1 MSAAPKPASTLFV
14 VGHLAICAATWGSSY
29 IFIKLTYGEVDPFT
43 LSLIRAG
50 IAAVAMAGWVMWLG
64 QMPWPSRDEW
74 QDWLVLGSVNGWI
87 PNILV
92 AFALE
97 RMAAGMASMVQA
109 ATPLFTAYFAHLLF
123 ADERLSRQR
132 VVGLAIGFG
141 GTMLLVAP
149 RLGQGGAEAWAILA
163 MIGVVIGYGSG
174 NIYARYRRAVR
185 PERLA
190 LGQQVVSAAVS
201 LPLAFVIA
209 GPMATVVAMQNHG
222 WALFVLGLFC
232 TAIPILM
239 FMRLITRAGPTK
251 ASMTGYL
258 APAAAVFLATLF
270 LGERLSLSQ
279 IMGGIVIL
287 VGVAII
293 TLAPPAKKPLK
304 EVGP

>member
-1 MSAAPKPASTLFV
+1 VSPIPKPASTLFV
-14 VGHLAICAATWGSSY
+14 AGHLAICAATWGSSF
-29 IFIKLTYGEVDPFT
+29 IFIKLTRGEVDPFT

-50 IAAVAMAGWVMWLG
+50 IAAFAMAAWVMWLG

-132 VVGLAIGFG
+132 ILGLAIGFG

-149 RLGQGGAEAWAILA
+149 RLGQGGSEAWAILA

-174 NIYARYRRAVR
+174 NIYARHRRAVR

-190 LGQQVVSAAVS
+190 LGQQVVSALVS

-209 GPMATVVAMQNHG
+209 GPTASVVAMHAHG
-222 WALFVLGLFC
+222 WALAALGLFC
-232 TAIPILM
+232 TAVPILM

-258 APAAAVFLATLF
+258 APATAVVLATIV
-270 LGERLSLSQ
+270 LGERLSPGQ
-279 IMGGIVIL
+279 IVGGIVIL
-287 VGVAII
+287 IGVSII
-293 TLAPPAKKPLK
+293 TLAPPARAQASP
-304 EVGP
+304 

>member
-1 MSAAPKPASTLFV
+1 MSAVPAPASTLFV
-14 VGHLAICAATWGSSY
+14 AGHLAICAVTWGSSF
-29 IFIKLTYGEVDPFT
+29 IFIKLTRGEVDPFT

-50 IAAVAMAGWVMWLG
+50 IAALAMTVWVTWLG
-64 QMPWPSRDEW
+64 QTPWPSRDEW
-74 QDWLVLGSVNGWI
+74 RDWLVLGSVNGWI

-132 VVGLAIGFG
+132 ILGLAIGFG
-141 GTMLLVAP
+141 GTMMLVAP

-163 MIGVVIGYGSG
+163 MIGVVVGYGSG

-190 LGQQVVSAAVS
+190 LGQQFVSALVS
-201 LPLAFVIA
+201 LPLAFVIV
-209 GPMATVVAMQNHG
+209 GPMASIVAMQSHG
-222 WALFVLGLFC
+222 WALLALGLFC
-232 TAIPILM
+232 TALPILM

-258 APAAAVFLATLF
+258 APATAVFLATLI
-270 LGERLSLSQ
+270 LGERLSLGQ
-279 IMGGIVIL
+279 IAGGVVIL
-287 VGVAII
+287 IGVGII
-293 TLAPPAKKPLK
+293 TFAPPARTKATP
-304 EVGP
+304 

>member
-1 MSAAPKPASTLFV
+1 MSAAPKPASPWFV
-14 VGHLAICAATWGSSY
+14 AGHLAICAATWGSSF
-29 IFIKLTYGEVDPFT
+29 IFIKLTHGEIDPFT

-50 IAAVAMAGWVMWLG
+50 IAAVAMALWVIWCG
-64 QMPWPSRDEW
+64 QAPWPSRDEW

-92 AFALE
+92 VFALE

-109 ATPLFTAYFAHLLF
+109 ATPLFTAYVAHLLF

-132 VVGLAIGFG
+132 IIGLAIGFG

-149 RLGQGGAEAWAILA
+149 RLGEGGSEAWAILA

-174 NIYARYRRAVR
+174 NIYARYRRAAR

-190 LGQQVVSAAVS
+190 LGQQVVSASVS

-209 GPMATVVAMQNHG
+209 GPAASVVAMQNHG
-222 WALFVLGLFC
+222 WALLALGLFC
-232 TAIPILM
+232 TALPILM

-258 APAAAVFLATLF
+258 APATAVFLAMLI
-270 LGERLSLSQ
+270 LGERLTPGQ
-279 IMGGIVIL
+279 IAGGVVIL
-287 VGVAII
+287 IGVAII
-293 TLAPPAKKPLK
+293 TLAPPARLPVK
-304 EVGP
+304 EATP

>member
-1 MSAAPKPASTLFV
+1 MTARQPASTLFV
-14 VGHLAICAATWGSSY
+14 VGHLAICAATWGSSF
-29 IFIKLTYGEVDPFT
+29 IFIKLTHGEVDPFT
-43 LSLIRAG
+43 LSFIRAG
-50 IAAVAMAGWVMWLG
+50 IAAVAMAAWVMWLG
-64 QMPWPSRDEW
+64 QVPLPTRDEW

-109 ATPLFTAYFAHLLF
+109 ATPLFTAFFAHLLF
-123 ADERLSRQR
+123 ADERLGPQR
-132 VVGLAIGFG
+132 IVGLAVGFG

-149 RLGQGGAEAWAILA
+149 RLGQGGSEAWAILA

-190 LGQQVVSAAVS
+190 LGQQAVSALVS
-201 LPLAFVIA
+201 MPLAFLIA
-209 GPMATVVAMQNHG
+209 GPAASLVAMQAHG
-222 WALFVLGLFC
+222 WALTALGLAC
-232 TAIPILM
+232 TALPILM

-258 APAAAVFLATLF
+258 APATAVFLATLV
-270 LGERLSLSQ
+270 LGERLTTGQ
-279 IMGGIVIL
+279 IAGGVVIL
-287 VGVAII
+287 IGVAII
-293 TLAPPAKKPLK
+293 TLSPPARPL
-304 EVGP
+304 PAP

>member
-1 MSAAPKPASTLFV
+1 MSGALRPASTFFV
-14 VGHLAICAATWGSSY
+14 FGHLAICAVTWGSSF
-29 IFIKLTYGEVDPFT
+29 IFIKLTNGEIDPLT
-43 LSLIRAG
+43 LSFIRAG
-50 IAAVAMAGWVMWLG
+50 IAAVAMAGWVMWLR

-109 ATPLFTAYFAHLLF
+109 ATPLFTAYFAHILF

-132 VVGLAIGFG
+132 ILGLTIGFG

-163 MIGVVIGYGSG
+163 MIGVVVGYGSG
-174 NIYARYRRAVR
+174 NIYARFRRTVR

-201 LPLAFVIA
+201 LPLAFLIV
-209 GPMATVVAMQNHG
+209 GPLATTVAMQNHG
-222 WALFVLGLFC
+222 WSMIALGLFC
-232 TAIPILM
+232 TALPILM

-258 APAAAVFLATLF
+258 APATAVFLATLI
-270 LGERLSLSQ
+270 LGERLSIVQ
-279 IMGGIVIL
+279 IAGGLVIL
-287 VGVAII
+287 IGVAII
-293 TLAPPAKKPLK
+293 TFAPPSR
-304 EVGP
+304 VT